1 MWMWRLL
8 AIALGLAG
16 GASRSVAQ
24 TPADSVRA
32 VAGIVEFLNACRR
45 DAGRLW
51 GQSLCGPLIAV
62 DGASGFAVA
71 TEEPP
76 AGRFHR
82 SGTVWVGQVPAGMSV
97 ANTATEWEGRV
108 WSTVR
113 LPLPTDQF
121 DRIGLLVHEAFHRIQ
136 PDLGLAAVD
145 ALNPHLDD
153 RDGRYLLR
161 LELRALAAAVR
172 TPGPPAR
179 RTALDALLFRAERN
193 RRYPGSDS
201 LEAMLERQEGLAE
214 YTGASIALAATN
226 AGFARVARSAADFEG
241 RPSYVRALG
250 YGTGPLLGLLLD
262 RWAPG
267 WRTGAGTEGQAVRLA
282 RALSFTP
289 PADLRAAV
297 SRRAARYGG
306 AALARAEDER
316 AAVRDRVAAG
326 YRATLVDGPVII
338 LPADGLMRSFD
349 PNTLIPLGDAGT
361 VYPTGSFEAAWGRLT
376 VEQGGALVPLSNR
389 EVRVPASAAAD
400 SVNSVVATPGYRLEL
415 TPGWRLRPGP
425 RRGDWVVDQAMP

>member
-1 MWMWRLL
+1 MVMRLLL
-8 AIALGLAG
+8 AIALAG
-16 GASRSVAQ
+16 GASRLAAQ
-24 TPADSVRA
+24 APADSVRA

-76 AGRFHR
+76 AGRFQR
-82 SGTVWVGQVPAGMSV
+82 SGSVWIGRVPTGMSV

-113 LPLPTDQF
+113 LPMPTDPF
-121 DRIGLLVHEAFHRIQ
+121 DRLQLLAHEAFHRIQ
-136 PDLGLAAVD
+136 PGLGLSAVD
-145 ALNPHLDD
+145 ALNPHLDE
-153 RDGRYLLR
+153 RDGRYFLR
-161 LELRALAAAVR
+161 LELRALAVAVR
-172 TPGPPAR
+172 TQGPPSR
-179 RTALDALLFRAERN
+179 RAALDGLLFRAARH

-201 LEAMLERQEGLAE
+201 FEALLERQEGLAQ
-214 YTGASIALAATN
+214 YTGARIGLTATN
-226 AGFARVARSAADFEG
+226 ASPARVARSAADFEG

-267 WRTGAGTEGQAVRLA
+267 WRTGAGTEGQAARLA

-289 PADLRAAV
+289 PVELGAALGQ
-297 SRRAARYGG
+297 RAARYGG
-306 AALARAEDER
+306 AALALAEDER
-316 AAVRDRVAAG
+316 AAGRDRVVAG

-338 LPADGLMRSFD
+338 LAADGLMRSFD
-349 PNTLIPLGDAGT
+349 PNTLIPLGDVGT

-376 VEQGGALVPLSNR
+376 VEHGGALVPLSNR
-389 EVRVPASAAAD
+389 EVRVPAPADGD
-400 SVNSVVATPGYRLEL
+400 SVKSVVATPGYRLEL
-415 TPGWRLRPGP
+415 AAGWRLRAGL
-425 RRGDWVVDQAMP
+425 RRGDWVVDRALP